1 MMTIESDMVILLL
14 RRDALVVRTCS
25 LCKGKKL
32 FWTVRGAGGDCLC
45 AKRRGRGGV
54 WAVGMGWVV
63 YAGGRI
69 GYGYGEGTCFVT
81 GHGVRRSISFKIKI
95 IEAAEHKT
103 L

>member
-1 MMTIESDMVILLL
+1 MRMYYFIVTRQNVREDFI
-14 RRDALVVRTCS
+14 VVFCREM
-25 LCKGKKL
+25 
-32 FWTVRGAGGDCLC
+32 
-45 AKRRGRGGV
+45 
-54 WAVGMGWVV
+54 GM

-69 GYGYGEGTCFVT
+69 ACGWGKGTCFVT